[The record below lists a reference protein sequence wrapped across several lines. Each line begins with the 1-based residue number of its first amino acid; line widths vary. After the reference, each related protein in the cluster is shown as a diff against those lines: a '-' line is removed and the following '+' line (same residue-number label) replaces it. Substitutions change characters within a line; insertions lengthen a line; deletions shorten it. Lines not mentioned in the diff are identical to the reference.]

1 MALGNLCDLA
11 VHDLDIGT
19 GGNLGLDKL
28 GKLDAVDRQGTAGG
42 NSCATGAIEQD
53 STHALKLGLQQT
65 SRGIRT
71 GRLKRI
77 GADELCQVI
86 GMVGR
91 GSHLGAHLAQLYGKP
106 AICQLDRTFRT
117 RQTATDNRHLI
128 ELHLQTPF

>member
-1 MALGNLCDLA
+1 MMAGDP
-11 VHDLDIGT
+11 T

-28 GKLDAVDRQGTAGG
+28 GKLDTVDRQGTTGG
-42 NSCATGAIEQD
+42 NSRATGAIEQD
-53 STHALKLGLQQT
+53 RAHALKLGLQQT
-65 SRGIRT
+65 SRRVRT

-91 GSHLGAHLAQLYGKP
+91 GAHLGAHLAQLYGES
-106 AICQLDRTFRT
+106 AVCQLDRAFRT

-128 ELHLQTPF
+128 KQHLQTPF